1 MKRYLLFV
9 IAFVCVS
16 IGAWAGAAEGFELK
30 PDQIGTWFINTDASL
45 GTEKVIKVEVSKTG
59 GLKAALD
66 ELTAILN
73 GQARP
78 DYLNKLNEA
87 ANNSSNFV
95 SEKKLVLQVVN
106 TSGSA
111 LALSSDDIL
120 ALASINIPTID
131 LQDLNPA
138 STFTF
143 VNPNVKRVILPDG
156 WDKADVNAFGEA
168 LKTSTNFESAYS
180 INATNGT
187 DYTLD
192 ATSGSIVAYVNKPG
206 TLYTAIRHIYGQHVV
221 VNNKPVSHT
230 KLGTADA
237 YTFGLDKLKYF
248 TLLGT
253 PSAHDFNGGDA
264 AAIKYDAEGHF
275 VFDREADETKKD
287 KDAGIGG
294 TRQLLGTHKTGAIAG
309 AQLAYLNL
317 GDAIIT
323 DEHCSDLTISWSFSA
338 QSTTLKWI
346 VFPTTPLLKTL
357 PADCLNGDY
366 ALLEEF
372 CIPGNI
378 EVLKTRACLISTRV
392 LRHIWTTNPVSGDV
406 IDNGAYTVHPTD
418 RINPAVFD
426 HYEHAPLTSDVWNC
440 GREFKTGKDDNG
452 DGTSGVSR
460 YGTITLPQNL
470 RLIESNNFTS
480 QFISDVYSLNPVA
493 PECHVDAF
501 STIMYLGN
509 NHIDT
514 QYINE
519 MEMVTREA
527 YAQDVA
533 AGEYITFLHYPPTIG
548 TPEIQRYTDPTREFS
563 VATTLR
569 DGKGNII
576 YFPNQSELNR
586 AYVQGTT
593 GYLWYAWDSE
603 RVPEPNGNA
612 NAFVTGSTAPDLNG
626 HTTAIQQTA
635 NNLYIANKMTNPD
648 KTDRSFYDVRLDGNG
663 QPSLEKPA
671 DLDWYYNTVWEKKQ
685 LYPEMQSTNTD
696 SILGY
701 VQRVENGHLAY
712 RPSTSGDECDFV
724 QDYSYVQDNEGLLYW
739 DRDVTEND
747 NGNYVKDYEC
757 VEATDGEFY
766 HPFVKETTK
775 SDDKC
780 NAGVY
785 WYFKTDGSYTSDP
798 NGNYIN
804 SNEFDEY
811 QPDYYTTI
819 DVLKGWGWSDEKI
832 AGYTHYSAGGSW
844 IHLTSTSQDNYIYY
858 NTDVYYVSEGY
869 APYDASGVVAGAN
882 ETRYRKVY
890 SEEYRLYNAS
900 TDEGEQRY
908 DVTDNGLRA
917 YNSATDTD
925 NSKRY
930 TKQYKDFTYRAFNP
944 SKDAADEPRYCP
956 IMDEVHGITK
966 NEYTADYRGWHQFV
980 LAAYGPAG
988 DPEEETVVKFYQTD
1002 RDWWTVCLPY
1012 DLTYSEM
1019 IRFFGNGPSNIPYLS
1034 KLRYVVRDYDQQ
1046 KITLMFSKNL
1056 MVYKEDVAEGKVH
1069 GVIDDETT
1077 WPETNGE
1084 GLSIGT
1090 DGYDP
1095 VILHK
1100 GVPYL
1105 IRPNID
1111 VKASR
1116 SFTVYKSQNADLY
1129 QRLVDAE
1136 NVDGGALE
1144 TYIYEGEYTVPAY
1157 VVGTTTEGTTTSR
1170 KLEDYSYTNTYTS
1183 DDEIM
1188 YRGQTITAPVSSEYS
1203 YTFVGS
1209 FFLSVLPQNC
1219 YFLGWDSNRNCAAF
1233 WYNVTPNLDDYE
1245 WNNQTGVICAN
1256 FNNTTTLIHKA
1267 TGLNDPARWKFT
1279 VSDGDDLKVASSAGA
1294 PKKYDMSYGGSINMA
1309 IDDPE
1314 NPLAEDF
1321 GNQEVLS
1328 IDEIQSL
1335 DTKSVWYNVSGQK
1348 LNGRPTQSGVYIMN
1362 GKKYVVK

>member
-16 IGAWAGAAEGFELK
+16 IGAWADPINGNGYKLDDGPAG
-30 PDQIGTWFINTDASL
+30 IGEWFLQKDASL
-45 GTEKVIKVEVSKTG
+45 GTEKVIKVEVSQTG
-59 GLKAALD
+59 GLKGALD

-73 GQARP
+73 GQSHP
-78 DYLNKLNEA
+78 GFLNKLNEGGTYVA
-87 ANNSSNFV
+87 D
-95 SEKKLVLQVVN
+95 KKLVLQVVN
-106 TSGSA
+106 TSGSPLTLNDND
-111 LALSSDDIL
+111 LA
-120 ALASINIPTID
+120 ALASIDIPTID

-206 TLYTAIRHIYGQHVV
+206 TLYTAIRHIYGQLVV
-221 VNNKPVSHT
+221 VNNKVVSHT

-237 YTFGLDKLKYF
+237 YTFSLDKLKYF

-264 AAIKYDAEGHF
+264 DAIKYDAEGHF
-275 VFDREADETKKD
+275 VFDREADETKTD
-287 KDAGIGG
+287 IDAGIGG
-294 TRQLLGTHKTGAIAG
+294 TRQLLGTHKTGAIVG

-323 DEHCSDLTISWSFSA
+323 DEHCSDLTISWSYSA
-338 QSTTLKWI
+338 QSKTLKEI
-346 VFPTTPLLKTL
+346 IFPTTPLLKTL
-357 PADCLNGDY
+357 PADCLNGHYD
-366 ALLEEF
+366 LLEEF

-378 EVLKTRACLISTRV
+378 EVLKTRACWISTQV
-392 LRHIWTTNPVSGDV
+392 VRHIWTTGTKSGV
-406 IDNGAYTVHPTD
+406 MYDNGAYLVNYDPDDPTK
-418 RINPAVFD
+418 NAPGTLD
-426 HYEHAPLTSDVWNC
+426 HYGHAPLSSTTWNYGCGNNNIPDVP
-440 GREFKTGKDDNG
+440 RF
-452 DGTSGVSR
+452 
-460 YGTITLPQNL
+460 GTITLPENL
-470 RLIESNNFTS
+470 KLIESHCFTS
-480 QFISDVYSLNPVA
+480 RNISDVYSLNPVA

-509 NHIDT
+509 NTIQT
-514 QYINE
+514 QYIE
-519 MEMVTREA
+519 KMGMVTREA
-527 YAQDVA
+527 YGQSVA
-533 AGEYITFLHYPPTIG
+533 KGEYISFLHYPPTIG

-586 AYVQGTT
+586 AYIQGTT

-603 RVPEPNGNA
+603 RVPEPAGNA
-612 NAFVTGSTAPDLNG
+612 NSFKNANPETSGG
-626 HTTAIQQTA
+626 HTKQLQQLA
-635 NNLYIANKMTNPD
+635 NDLYIANKMTNPD

-671 DLDWYYNTVWEKKQ
+671 DLDWYYNTVWENKQ

-712 RPSTSGDECDFV
+712 RPSTSGDECDWV

-739 DRDVTEND
+739 DRVVAENN

-766 HPFVKETTK
+766 HPFVKETQK
-775 SDDKC
+775 DQDKC

-785 WYFKTDGSYTSDP
+785 YYNNPIQEYIPVEEGETGDYIHPYDSYVSLTEVRNNWHWSEEQ
-798 NGNYIN
+798 IAT
-804 SNEFDEY
+804 
-811 QPDYYTTI
+811 YTQY
-819 DVLKGWGWSDEKI
+819 VLEV
-832 AGYTHYSAGGSW
+832 TNNW
-844 IHLTSTSQDNYIYY
+844 IHLTSVSQDDYAFWN
-858 NTDVYYVSEGY
+858 NDVYYVGEGY
-869 APYDASGVVAGAN
+869 APYDASGVVAGVN

-908 DVTDNGLRA
+908 DVTDNGLRD

-930 TKQYKDFTYRAFNP
+930 TKQYKEYTYREFNP

-980 LAAYGPAG
+980 LAAYSLPGN
-988 DPEEETVVKFYQTD
+988 PEDSTVVKFYQTD
-1002 RDWWTVCLPY
+1002 SDWWTVCLPY

-1019 IRFFGNGPSNIPYLS
+1019 KRFFGNGNKIPYLS

-1046 KITLMFSKNL
+1046 KITL
-1056 MVYKEDVAEGKVH
+1056 
-1069 GVIDDETT
+1069 
-1077 WPETNGE
+1077 
-1084 GLSIGT
+1084 
-1090 DGYDP
+1090 
-1095 VILHK
+1095 
-1100 GVPYL
+1100 
-1105 IRPNID
+1105 
-1111 VKASR
+1111 
-1116 SFTVYKSQNADLY
+1116 
-1129 QRLVDAE
+1129 
-1136 NVDGGALE
+1136 
-1144 TYIYEGEYTVPAY
+1144 
-1157 VVGTTTEGTTTSR
+1157 
-1170 KLEDYSYTNTYTS
+1170 
-1183 DDEIM
+1183 
-1188 YRGQTITAPVSSEYS
+1188 
-1203 YTFVGS
+1203 
-1209 FFLSVLPQNC
+1209 
-1219 YFLGWDSNRNCAAF
+1219 
-1233 WYNVTPNLDDYE
+1233 
-1245 WNNQTGVICAN
+1245 
-1256 FNNTTTLIHKA
+1256 
-1267 TGLNDPARWKFT
+1267 RWK
-1279 VSDGDDLKVASSAGA
+1279 
-1294 PKKYDMSYGGSINMA
+1294 
-1309 IDDPE
+1309 
-1314 NPLAEDF
+1314 
-1321 GNQEVLS
+1321 
-1328 IDEIQSL
+1328 
-1335 DTKSVWYNVSGQK
+1335 SVG
-1348 LNGRPTQSGVYIMN
+1348 
-1362 GKKYVVK
+1362 

>member
-16 IGAWAGAAEGFELK
+16 IGAWAAPFTMVK
-30 PDQIGTWFINTDASL
+30 DSIKYWCHNDDHSL
-45 GTEKVIKVEVSKTG
+45 GVEKVILIEVNEPN
-59 GLKAALD
+59 GLKPALD
-66 ELTAILN
+66 ELSKVLGTAAGPVPDHLIQYRDELN
-73 GQARP
+73 TSVTEFGTTY
-78 DYLNKLNEA
+78 D
-87 ANNSSNFV
+87 NFV
-95 SEKKLVLQVVN
+95 NDRKLVLRIVN
-106 TSGSA
+106 NTGSA
-111 LALSSDDIL
+111 LTLNNDALT
-120 ALASINIPTID
+120 ALASIDIPTID

-143 VNPNVKRVILPDG
+143 ANPNVKRVILPDG
-156 WDKADVNAFGEA
+156 WNKTAVNAFGEV
-168 LKTSTNFESAYS
+168 LKNCTNFESAYS
-180 INATNGT
+180 IDSPNG
-187 DYTLD
+187 
-192 ATSGSIVAYVNKPG
+192 AVVAYVNKPG
-206 TLYTAIRHIYGQHVV
+206 TLYTAMRHMFSDGRNVEGAAG
-221 VNNKPVSHT
+221 NG
-230 KLGTADA
+230 KLGNVNR
-237 YTFGLDKLKYF
+237 YNFSLGKLRDF

-264 AAIKYDAEGHF
+264 EAIKYDAEGHF
-275 VFDREADETKKD
+275 VFDREADETKTD
-287 KDAGIGG
+287 INAGIGG
-294 TRQLLGTHKTGAIAG
+294 TRQLTGTHKVGAIKG
-309 AQLAYLNL
+309 AQLERLDL

-323 DEHCSDLTISWSFSA
+323 DAHCSDLTISWSYSA
-338 QSTTLKWI
+338 QSTTLKEI
-346 VFPTTPLLKTL
+346 IFPTTPLLKTL
-357 PADCLNGDY
+357 PADCLNGHY

-392 LRHIWTTNPVSGDV
+392 LRHIWTTDPVSGDV
-406 IDNGAYTVHPTD
+406 IDNGAYTINPND
-418 RINPAVFD
+418 RVNPAVFD
-426 HYEHAPLTSDVWNC
+426 HKGHAPLTSDVWNC
-440 GREFKTGKDDNG
+440 GREDKTGVDNNN
-452 DGTSGVSR
+452 DGTFGVSR

-470 RLIESNNFTS
+470 RLIESNNFTA
-480 QFISDVYSLNPVA
+480 QYVSDVYSLNPVA

-509 NHIDT
+509 NTIDT

-519 MEMVTREA
+519 MGMVTREA

-576 YFPNQSELNR
+576 YFPNQSEMNR

-603 RVPEPNGNA
+603 RHPEPAGNA
-612 NAFVTGSTAPDLNG
+612 NSFVTGSIAPDLNG
-626 HTTAIQQTA
+626 HTTAIQQAA
-635 NNLYIANKMTNPD
+635 NDLYIANQMTNPD
-648 KTDRSFYDVRLDGNG
+648 KTDRSFYDVRLDGDG
-663 QPSLEKPA
+663 QLTLAKP
-671 DLDWYYNTVWEKKQ
+671 DGLKWYYNTEWEGVH
-685 LYPEMQSTNTD
+685 LYPEMQSTITD
-696 SILGY
+696 SIVGY

-712 RPSTSGDECDFV
+712 RPSTSGDECEWV
-724 QDYSYVQDNEGLLYW
+724 QDYSYVQDNDGLLYW
-739 DRDVTEND
+739 DRVVAENN

-757 VEATDGEFY
+757 VEATDGGFY
-766 HPFVKETTK
+766 HPFVKETEK
-775 SDDKC
+775 NQDKC

-785 WYFKTDGSYTSDP
+785 YYNNPIQEYIPVEEGETGDYINPYGSYVSLTEVRNNWHWSEEQ
-798 NGNYIN
+798 IAT
-804 SNEFDEY
+804 
-811 QPDYYTTI
+811 YTQY
-819 DVLKGWGWSDEKI
+819 VLEV
-832 AGYTHYSAGGSW
+832 TNNW
-844 IHLTSTSQDNYIYY
+844 IHLTSVSQDNYAFY
-858 NTDVYYVSEGY
+858 NNDVYYVSEGY
-869 APYDASGVVAGAN
+869 APYDASGVVAGVN

-930 TKQYKDFTYRAFNP
+930 TKQYKEYTYRAFDP

-956 IMDEVHGITK
+956 IMDEVYGITK
-966 NEYTADYRGWHQFV
+966 EEYTADYRGWHQFV

-988 DPEEETVVKFYQTD
+988 DPKEETVVKFYQTD
-1002 RDWWTVCLPY
+1002 NDWWTVCLPY
-1012 DLTYSEM
+1012 DLTYNDM
-1019 IRFFGNGPSNIPYLS
+1019 IQFFGNGPSNIPYLS

-1046 KITLMFSKNL
+1046 KITLTFSKNL
-1056 MVYKEDVAEGKVH
+1056 MVYKEDVAEGNVH
-1069 GVIDDETT
+1069 GIIDDKTK
-1077 WPETNGE
+1077 W
-1084 GLSIGT
+1084 T
-1090 DGYDP
+1090 DTELARDP

-1111 VKASR
+1111 VNASR
-1116 SFTVYKSQNADLY
+1116 SFTVYKEQNEGLY

-1144 TYIYEGEYTVPAY
+1144 TYIYRGEYTVPAY

-1170 KLEDYSYTNTYTS
+1170 ELEDYSFSNTYTS
-1183 DDEIM
+1183 SDSIM
-1188 YRGQTITAPVSSEYS
+1188 YGGETITAEVSSAYS

-1209 FFLSVLPQNC
+1209 FFLSVLPQYC
-1219 YFLGWDSNRNCAAF
+1219 YFLGWDSKRNCAAF
-1233 WYNVTPNLDDYE
+1233 WYNVTPKLDDYE

-1256 FNNTTTLIHKA
+1256 FNNATLIHKA
-1267 TGLNDPARWKFT
+1267 TGLNDPARWQFT
-1279 VSDGDDLKVASSAGA
+1279 AVSSDDLVGVSSAGA
-1294 PKKYDMSYGGSINMA
+1294 PKRYDMSYGGSINMA
-1309 IDDPE
+1309 INDPE

-1335 DTKSVWYNVSGQK
+1335 DAKSVWYNVSGQK